1 MVYFLEKWRKLST
14 ESVENCQLFLRK
26 CVKWPT
32 LAGNSS
38 FLGFLLQK
46 AWKIVIFLDVA
57 NQLRKVWKMVYFFEK
72 CVKWTTLVGNK
83 VIVHF
88 HAFCRRFATESLD
101 NGLLFWECVAS
112 DLQKVWKSICH
123 GKLWKLVYFFEKV
136 WKWPTL
142 VGTQNAWKVSIV
154 QNLILKLYTSE
165 VGSYKRKQESKKTR
179 K

>member
-1 MVYFLEKWRKLST
+1 MGSSRS
-14 ESVENCQLFLRK
+14 
-26 CVKWPT
+26 KWPT

-57 NQLRKVWKMVYFFEK
+57 NQLRKVWKMVYFFDK

-101 NGLLFWECVAS
+101 NGLLFWESVAY
-112 DLQKVWKSICH
+112 DLQKVWKIIYFLWESVYNYRREIVHIHSFCPFVT
-123 GKLWKLVYFFEKV
+123 GKCENLSTFWRKCGKWSSESVENGLLFWKGENSLLW
-136 WKWPTL
+136 W
-142 VGTQNAWKVSIV
+142 
-154 QNLILKLYTSE
+154 
-165 VGSYKRKQESKKTR
+165 
-179 K
+179 

>member
-1 MVYFLEKWRKLST
+1 MENDPLKSVKMGSSRLKWPTLAGNSSFSRFFVVHFLRKVWKMVCFFEKLRKWST

-72 CVKWTTLVGNK
+72 CVKWTTLVGIVFMLFVDDLLRK
-83 VIVHF
+83 VWKMVSF
-88 HAFCRRFATESLD
+88 
-101 NGLLFWECVAS
+101 FWENVAN
-112 DLQKVWKSICH
+112 DLQKVWKIIYF
-123 GKLWKLVYFFEKV
+123 LW
-136 WKWPTL
+136 
-142 VGTQNAWKVSIV
+142 
-154 QNLILKLYTSE
+154 
-165 VGSYKRKQESKKTR
+165 ESV
-179 K
+179 